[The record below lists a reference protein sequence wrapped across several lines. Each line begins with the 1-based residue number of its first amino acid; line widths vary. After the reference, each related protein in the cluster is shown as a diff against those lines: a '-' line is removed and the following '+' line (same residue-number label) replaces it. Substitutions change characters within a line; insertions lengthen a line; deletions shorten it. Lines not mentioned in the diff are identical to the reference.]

1 MSPSR
6 RMARGGPGD
15 ARNRRMIAA
24 KYLEAAEL
32 VATEEGAAANNV
44 IVGIAALA
52 GIAAGDAICLSA
64 TGSRY
69 AGDNPG
75 EAAKVLAGVDRQRGA
90 GAPRAAPAKLVRLKP
105 GAHYGAKFM
114 GDADRTRA
122 LRAAS
127 TLVGAAT
134 ERTLGA

>member
-69 AGDNPG
+69 AGDNHG
-75 EAAKVLAGVDRQRGA
+75 EAAKVLTGVDRELGA
-90 GAPRAAPAKLVRLKP
+90 ELAKLVRLKP
-105 GAHYGAKFM
+105 GARYGSKFI